1 MKMNKQLKIL
11 EEFNYREL
19 DNPEF
24 KEDSVREEII
34 MPLIKALGY
43 DYTGRCRI
51 VRSRKLNHPFNMV
64 GSKKY
69 KIFIFPDY
77 ILECDGKCV
86 CIIEAKAPSEELNN
100 EEYIG
105 QVYSYA
111 VHREVSAKF
120 YIQNGSDFSL
130 AN

>member
-1 MKMNKQLKIL
+1 MKIL